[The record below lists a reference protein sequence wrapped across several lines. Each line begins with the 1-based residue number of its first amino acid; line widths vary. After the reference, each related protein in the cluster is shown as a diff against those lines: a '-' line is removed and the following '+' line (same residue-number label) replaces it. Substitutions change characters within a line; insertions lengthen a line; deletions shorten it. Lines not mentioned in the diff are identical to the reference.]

1 MNEKTSKVISFPSP
15 VPSKADY
22 QRVKSSYSV
31 KEIKQ
36 LFGLSEKTIRR
47 WTEQGIIQATSS
59 SQDDDLIYDFQALT
73 QFRRI
78 RELRAQGH
86 SIRQIEAE
94 LQGQLNLF
102 RKEPSRLARLL
113 TPFEEA
119 LLLHEQ
125 GDQSATEH
133 YIEAINQGDNVAE
146 AYCNLGIINLEKG
159 ELAKALDHFTLSL
172 KNDPRH
178 VEAHYNLANLYYDAG
193 DLQLAKL
200 HYEVAAQIEPGFSL
214 VYFNL
219 SLVYHKLGDL
229 TGALSALER
238 YRQLEPEDEDIEV
251 LNQLLKAI
259 QNAVKADASKS
270 QPQIYADK
278 HRSE

>member
-1 MNEKTSKVISFPSP
+1 MKDQSTKVISFPSP

-22 QRVKSSYSV
+22 QRVKASYSI

-36 LFGLSEKTIRR
+36 LFGLSEKTLRR
-47 WTEQGIIQATSS
+47 WTEQGIIQAAPTSVS
-59 SQDDDLIYDFQALT
+59 PDFVYDFNALT
-73 QFRRI
+73 QFRRV

-86 SIRQIEAE
+86 TIRQIEAE

-102 RKEPSRLARLL
+102 RVETPRIARLL

-125 GDQSATEH
+125 GDPAAAEH
-133 YIEAINQGDNVAE
+133 YLEAIKEGDNVAE
-146 AYCNLGIINLEKG
+146 AYCNLGIINLERG
-159 ELAKALDHFTLSL
+159 QIPNALDNFTLSL

-193 DLQLAKL
+193 DLHLAKL
-200 HYEVAAQIEPGFSL
+200 HYEAAAHIEPSFSL

-229 TGALSALER
+229 NAASTTLEK
-238 YRQLEPEDEDIEV
+238 YLQLEPEDEDLEV
-251 LNQLLKAI
+251 LNRLLKAMK
-259 QNAVKADASKS
+259 NHKPS
-270 QPQIYADK
+270 QM
-278 HRSE
+278 

>member
-1 MNEKTSKVISFPSP
+1 MNENTSKVISFPSP

-36 LFGLSEKTIRR
+36 LFGLTEKTIRR
-47 WTEQGIIQATSS
+47 WTEQGIIQASPRS
-59 SQDDDLIYDFQALT
+59 ESADPIFDFQALT

-94 LQGQLNLF
+94 LQGQLHLF
-102 RKEPSRLARLL
+102 RAEPGRVARLL

-119 LLLHEQ
+119 LLSHEQ
-125 GDQSATEH
+125 GDVSATEH
-133 YIEAINQGDNVAE
+133 YVEAINEGDNVAE

-200 HYEVAAQIEPGFSL
+200 HYEAAARIEPGFSL

-219 SLVYHKLGDL
+219 SLVYHKLGDID
-229 TGALSALER
+229 AASATLEK
-238 YRQLEPEDEDIEV
+238 YRELEPEDEDLEV
-251 LNQLLKAI
+251 LNQLLKAM
-259 QNAVKADASKS
+259 KS
-270 QPQIYADK
+270 GAPCTKQ
-278 HRSE
+278 